1 MKMILAMSP
10 TIVLVVISQLIVKW
24 RVTSIA
30 GDFGDA
36 TDRFA
41 RLIGYLKDPFILS
54 SYVAALAASVAWMFV
69 VERYAISVAF
79 PIYVGLT
86 IVAVA
91 VGSSLLFDE
100 SLDPSKAFG
109 ILLIIAG
116 VTIASH
122 S

>member
-1 MKMILAMSP
+1 MILAMSP
-10 TIVLVVISQLIVKW
+10 TIVLVVFSQLVVKW

-30 GDFGDA
+30 GDLDGA
-36 TDRFA
+36 ADRIT
-41 RLIGYLKDPFILS
+41 RLVGYLKDPYIVS

-69 VERYAISVAF
+69 VERYAISVVF

-91 VGSSLLFDE
+91 AGGCLFFNE
-100 SLDPSKAFG
+100 SLDLPKAFA
-109 ILLIIAG
+109 IFLIIVG

>member
-1 MKMILAMSP
+1 MKMIMSMFP
-10 TIVLVVISQLIVKW
+10 TIMLVVFSQLVVKW
-24 RVTSIA
+24 RVTSLA
-30 GDFGDA
+30 GNLGDD
-36 TDRFA
+36 TDRVT
-41 RLIGYLKDPFILS
+41 RLISYIKDPYIVS

-91 VGSSLLFDE
+91 LGGGLFFDE
-100 SLDPSKAFG
+100 SFGLSKVFAI
-109 ILLIIAG
+109 ILIVTG
-116 VTIASH
+116 VSIASR